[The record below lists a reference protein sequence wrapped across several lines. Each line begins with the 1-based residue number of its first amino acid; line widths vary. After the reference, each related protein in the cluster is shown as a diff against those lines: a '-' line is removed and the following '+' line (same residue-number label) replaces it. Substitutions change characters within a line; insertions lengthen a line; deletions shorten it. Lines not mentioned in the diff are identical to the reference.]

1 MTFLQKVRHYLFA
14 FWQVIPIFILSG
26 CRGAVSQ
33 ALRGGEYFLY
43 WDIFIHYRYLHEPEK
58 TPVLKGKPVPRQRA
72 PGIIGRAWRE
82 MIIAMT
88 FLVAG
93 LQAYFGVLLA
103 AVVGGGAHGVGVRC
117 QVLG

>member
-1 MTFLQKVRHYLFA
+1 
-14 FWQVIPIFILSG
+14 
-26 CRGAVSQ
+26 
-33 ALRGGEYFLY
+33 
-43 WDIFIHYRYLHEPEK
+43 
-58 TPVLKGKPVPRQRA
+58 
-72 PGIIGRAWRE
+72 